1 VEDTSKKTS
10 AGRDNL
16 NLEKFAGFG
25 LTGTRLDINWGVHEA
40 EIEWDLRV
48 SERMRGEE
56 VDE

>member
-1 VEDTSKKTS
+1 MEDTSKKTS

-25 LTGTRLDINWGVHEA
+25 LTGINWGVHEA
-40 EIEWDLRV
+40 EIEWDVRV

-56 VDE
+56 VNE